1 MRCCPKN
8 IRYYKGSTE
17 VNQGIKDVLK
27 TQPDKF
33 FTTITVLKIFVP
45 EKSLKRAAYSTGR
58 EIGLFALE
66 GVSLVN
72 GAQTTGG

>member
-1 MRCCPKN
+1 MPILYHFLRLFVIMRCCPKN

-33 FTTITVLKIFVP
+33 FTTITVLKFCAR
-45 EKSLKRAAYSTGR
+45 KSLK
-58 EIGLFALE
+58 GLHTVQ
-66 GVSLVN
+66 GVKLDYLL
-72 GAQTTGG
+72 